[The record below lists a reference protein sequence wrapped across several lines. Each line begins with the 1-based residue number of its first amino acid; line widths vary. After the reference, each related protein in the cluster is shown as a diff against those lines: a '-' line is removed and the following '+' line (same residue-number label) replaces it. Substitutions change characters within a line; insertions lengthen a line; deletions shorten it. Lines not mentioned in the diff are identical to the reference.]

1 MTKFIQFIVLAALL
15 VTFPVLFLHSAVD
28 ERIPE
33 SEQDDDEAKS
43 PIDGASI
50 GGGLLILV
58 SLTTGYGAK
67 RIYDNKRETQDN
79 PL

>member
-15 VTFPVLFLHSAVD
+15 VTFPVLFLHSAAD
-28 ERIPE
+28 EQIPE
-33 SEQDDDEAKS
+33 PKQNTDEANN
-43 PIDGASI
+43 PVDGASI
-50 GGGLLILV
+50 GGALLILV

-79 PL
+79 LQ

>member
-15 VTFPVLFLHSAVD
+15 VTFPVLFLHSAAD
-28 ERIPE
+28 EQIPE
-33 SEQDDDEAKS
+33 PKKDTDEAKN

-50 GGGLLILV
+50 GGALLILV

-67 RIYDNKRETQDN
+67 RIYDEKREAKTN
-79 PL
+79 N